1 MPAYHLR
8 VVAGRT
14 TLQLSE
20 IEGTPDQNERRFVL
34 SVDGKELG
42 DMQLMS
48 WYTPGVA
55 LHGPTICVWGGA
67 RLFRFQAGE
76 REFLP
81 FEHDEEIGYVYHF
94 GDCWCLV
101 AVISIALF
109 DEQLE
114 TRRAVYSHNEV
125 ITRSWWDADQLYVE
139 DFEGLILRFDMAVGL
154 TPHKVYR

>member
-1 MPAYHLR
+1 MPAYHLL

-20 IEGTPDQNERRFVL
+20 IAGTPGQNERRFVL
-34 SVDGKELG
+34 SVDGKKLG
-42 DMQLMS
+42 DVQLMS

-55 LHGPTICVWGGA
+55 LHGPMIFVWGGA

-81 FEHDEEIGYVYHF
+81 FEHDEEIGYVYQF

-101 AVISIALF
+101 GEISIALF
-109 DEQLE
+109 DEHLE
-114 TRRAVYSHNEV
+114 TPKDTYSHNEV
-125 ITRSWWDADQLYVE
+125 FTRSWWEAEQLYVE
-139 DFEGLILRFDMAVGL
+139 DFEGLILRFDLEVGL
-154 TPHKVYR
+154 TPHKVYP